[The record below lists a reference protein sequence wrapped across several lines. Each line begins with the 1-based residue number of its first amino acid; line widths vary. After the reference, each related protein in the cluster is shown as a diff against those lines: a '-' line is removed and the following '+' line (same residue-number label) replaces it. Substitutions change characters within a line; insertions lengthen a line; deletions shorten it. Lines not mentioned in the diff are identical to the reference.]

1 MTNEFI
7 KDILKKLYDCKIDF
21 TVIQSGKKSNKV
33 NGLYKPATNEIVL
46 HNRNFKSDNAL
57 MFTAIHELT
66 HHIQLENGYLSTKSH
81 NGAFWNTFYSLVDKA
96 ETMGIYSRTRSEPV
110 SNKSKEISAVQKQ
123 IADLQK
129 KQGELLMELFKEC
142 EEQGDRYED
151 VVEHDLQISKAKAR
165 ELSTLAILN
174 FPLSDELEKAIDLGK
189 DPERKDSAR
198 FAAIKGATIAQV
210 KAIAKGVESLAV
222 PKDDELDAT
231 GRLVLEK
238 KRLTA
243 AINVAQAKIKQI
255 DETLEKAKKNG
266 EA

>member
-7 KDILKKLYDCKIDF
+7 KDSLKKLYDCKIDF
-21 TVIQSGKKSNKV
+21 TVIQSGKKSNKE

-46 HNRNFKSDNAL
+46 HNRNFKTNNAL

-66 HHIQLENGYLSTKSH
+66 HHIQIENGYLSTKSH
-81 NGAFWNTFYSLVDKA
+81 SGAFWNTFYSLIDKA
-96 ETMGIYSRTRSEPV
+96 EKMGIYSRTRSEPV
-110 SNKSKEISAVQKQ
+110 SIKSKEISAIQKQ
-123 IADLQK
+123 IIDLQK
-129 KQGELLMELFKEC
+129 KQGELLMELQKEC
-142 EEQGDRYED
+142 EDQGDRYED
-151 VVEHDLQISKAKAR
+151 VLEHDLQISRAKGK
-165 ELSTLAILN
+165 ELVRSAILTA
-174 FPLSDELEKAIDLGK
+174 PLSDEVEKAIDLGK
-189 DPERKDSAR
+189 SPEKKDSAR
-198 FAAIKGATIAQV
+198 QAAIKGATIAQV